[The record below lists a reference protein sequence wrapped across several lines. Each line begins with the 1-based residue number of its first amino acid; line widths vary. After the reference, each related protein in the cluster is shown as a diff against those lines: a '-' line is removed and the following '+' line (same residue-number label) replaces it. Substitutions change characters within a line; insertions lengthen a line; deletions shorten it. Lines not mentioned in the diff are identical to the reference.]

1 MPIAFSSLGSGSK
14 GNGTV
19 VRSVGCGDNTTTIL
33 IDCGFTLKETERR
46 LARIGVKPEELDAVL
61 VTHEHGDHIKGVGPL
76 ARKYRMPVHMTA
88 GTSRSKKVGE
98 LSTVSI
104 IHHYETFQVNQFT
117 IIPVAVPHDASEPAQ
132 YIIECSNKRLGI
144 LTDLGNVSPH
154 VEMHYQS
161 CDALILEANHDPAM
175 LASGAYPLSL
185 KQRVGG
191 AWGHLSNQQAARFL
205 ASVDRQKLEHLV
217 IAHISQQNN
226 SVELAQQAFGELS
239 APIDNVVYACQN
251 EGFDWLS
258 LSPYNDAPANAEQP
272 AACASTHS
280 LY

>member
-19 VRSVGCGDNTTTIL
+19 VRSINDGDSSTSTTVL

-46 LARIGVKPEELDAVL
+46 LARIGLKPEQLDAVL

-76 ARKYRMPVHMTA
+76 ARKYKLPVYMTA
-88 GTSRSKKVGE
+88 GTQRSKKAGE

-104 IHHYETFQVNQFT
+104 IHHYEAFEVNQFKIT
-117 IIPVAVPHDASEPAQ
+117 PVAVPHDASEPAQ
-132 YIIECSNKRLGI
+132 YIIECGNKRLGI

-217 IAHISQQNN
+217 VAHISQQNN
-226 SVELAQQAFGELS
+226 SVDLVQQVFGDLP
-239 APIDNVVYACQN
+239 APINNVVYACQD

-258 LSPYNDAPANAEQP
+258 LSPYNGALAEAEHAVSP
-272 AACASTHS
+272 VAI
-280 LY
+280 

>member
-1 MPIAFSSLGSGSK
+1 MTIAFSSLGSGSK

-19 VRSVGCGDNTTTIL
+19 VRSLSSNADDDSETSSTHSTTVL
-33 IDCGFTLKETERR
+33 IDCGFSLKETVRR
-46 LARIGVKPEELDAVL
+46 LARIGLLPDQLDAIL

-76 ARKYRMPVHMTA
+76 ARKYDIPVYITA
-88 GTSRSKKVGE
+88 GTLRTKKTGV
-98 LSTVSI
+98 LDNVNI
-104 IHHYETFQVNQFT
+104 IHRYESFIVNTFNIT
-117 IIPVAVPHDASEPAQ
+117 PVAVPHDASEPAQ
-132 YIIECSNKRLGI
+132 FIIECDDKRLGI

-175 LASGAYPLSL
+175 LASGNYPLSL

-217 IAHISQQNN
+217 VAHISRQNN
-226 SVELAQQAFGELS
+226 SIELAQQAFGDLHD
-239 APIDNVVYACQN
+239 PIKNVVYACQ
-251 EGFDWLS
+251 EDGFDWLS
-258 LSPYNDAPANAEQP
+258 LSPHHEPV
-272 AACASTHS
+272 AAAI
-280 LY
+280 

>member
-1 MPIAFSSLGSGSK
+1 MAIAFSSLGSGSK

-19 VRSVGCGDNTTTIL
+19 VRSLSGSALNTSAMTIDTATTSTTVL
-33 IDCGFTLKETERR
+33 IDCGFSLKETVRR
-46 LARIGVKPEELDAVL
+46 LERIGLRPEQLDAIL

-76 ARKYRMPVHMTA
+76 ARKYNIPVYITA
-88 GTSRSKKVGE
+88 GTLRSKKTGV
-98 LSTVSI
+98 LDNVKV
-104 IHHYETFQVNQFT
+104 IHRYEPFVINTFHIT
-117 IIPVAVPHDASEPAQ
+117 PVAVPHDASEPAQ
-132 YIIECSNKRLGI
+132 FIIECDNKRLGI

-217 IAHISQQNN
+217 VAHISRKNN
-226 SVELAQQAFGELS
+226 SIELAQQAFGDLH
-239 APIDNVVYACQN
+239 APINNVVYACQDD
-251 EGFDWLS
+251 GFDWLS
-258 LSPYNDAPANAEQP
+258 LSPHNEQIE
-272 AACASTHS
+272 AAI
-280 LY
+280 